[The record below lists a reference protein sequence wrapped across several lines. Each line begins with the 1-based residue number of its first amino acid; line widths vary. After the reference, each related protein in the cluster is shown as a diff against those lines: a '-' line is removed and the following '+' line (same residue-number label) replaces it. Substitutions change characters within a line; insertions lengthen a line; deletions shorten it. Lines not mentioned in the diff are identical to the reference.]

1 MFKSKPG
8 LFILL
13 LLSLSWCGR
22 DGVRASGVSTGAP
35 APTAIVTGHID
46 QTRRSWNNSE
56 ALLSPAIVTG
66 GNFKKR
72 ASLSVSGFIFSQ
84 PLIVPGILI
93 GGAQKDL
100 LIATTMNGNVYA
112 FDANNYGAALWTAAI
127 GNPMTSYPQSGVGNA
142 YYQQPLGCVS
152 TPVADIP
159 NNKLYVVCGDQTAPS
174 WILHVLKLTDGTS
187 LGSVTL
193 TGSVTGTGDPTGG
206 DKVSGGILTF
216 YPFFSVC
223 RSALALANGII
234 YIAFSGEEDQHPW
247 HGWVFAYN
255 ASTLSRVGVWC
266 ATPNNYGG
274 SVWMSSGGPA
284 VDSAGN
290 IYVTTG
296 NGVYDG
302 STNFA
307 DSVVKLSGSNLAKLD
322 WFTSS
327 DYANNESADA
337 DTSSGRPMLISS
349 NRLLVASK
357 NFFAYVLDIGC
368 MGHLQGS
375 GSGCALQTWVTNGSG
390 VPGASSGTYGGLF
403 GLASAYLNT
412 ATGSADS
419 YAYSVSGGTF
429 NTTPFITSAVSTPS
443 ATVSS
448 NAGSNGIVWVV
459 TYTGSPYSTPRN
471 GTLRALNP
479 ATFAEYW
486 NSDTSGTDTLGTMAK
501 WCSPVV
507 ANGHVYVPNNGS
519 QVVVYAA
526 F

>member
-1 MFKSKPG
+1 MVKF
-8 LFILL
+8 
-13 LLSLSWCGR
+13 LLSIILSSIG
-22 DGVRASGVSTGAP
+22 GGSP
-35 APTAIVTGHID
+35 APTVVSTGHID
-46 QTRRSWNNSE
+46 TTRQSWNNNE
-56 ALLSPAIVTG
+56 RLLTPAVVQG
-66 GNFKKR
+66 GNFKKK
-72 ASLSVSGFIFSQ
+72 ASLSVSGYIFSQ
-84 PLIVPGILI
+84 PLVVPGIVVS
-93 GGAQKDL
+93 GQQRDL
-100 LIATTMNGNVYA
+100 LIVTTMNGNVYG
-112 FDANNYGAALWTAAI
+112 FDANNYGSALWTNAI
-127 GNPMTSYPQSGVGNA
+127 GNPMTSYPRSGSANA

-187 LGSVTL
+187 VGSVTI
-193 TGSVTGTGDPTGG
+193 TGSVTGTGDPTNN
-206 DKVSGGILTF
+206 DKVVGGVLTF
-216 YPFFSVC
+216 YPFYEVS
-223 RSALALANGII
+223 RSGLALANGIV
-234 YIAFSGEEDQHPW
+234 YIAFTGEEDQHPW

-255 ASTLSRVGVWC
+255 ASTLSQVGVWC
-266 ATPNNYGG
+266 STPNNYGG

-307 DSVVKLSGSNLAKLD
+307 DSVVKLSGTNLAQLD

-337 DTSSGRPMLISS
+337 DTSSGRPMLIFP

-357 NFFAYVLDIGC
+357 NFYAYVLDIAC

-375 GSGCALQTWVTNGSG
+375 SMCTIQTWLTNGSG
-390 VPGASSGTYGGLF
+390 TPGAGSGIYGGLF
-403 GLASAYLNT
+403 GLAAAYLNT

-429 NTTPFITSAVSTPS
+429 NTSPFITSAISTPS
-443 ATVSS
+443 ATISS
-448 NAGSNGIVWVV
+448 NAGSNGIVWLV
-459 TYTGSPYSTPRN
+459 TYTGSPYSTVLA

-479 ATFAEYW
+479 ANYSEYW
-486 NSDTSGTDTLGTMAK
+486 NSNTSGTDTLGSMAK